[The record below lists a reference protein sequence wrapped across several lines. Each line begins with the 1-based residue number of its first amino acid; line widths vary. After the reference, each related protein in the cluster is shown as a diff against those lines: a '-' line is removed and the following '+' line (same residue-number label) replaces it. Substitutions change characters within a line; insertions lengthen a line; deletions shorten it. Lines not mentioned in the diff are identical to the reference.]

1 MKNHHFALMLL
12 ITLCWGFN
20 VVPLK
25 LALNELGPITTTAV
39 RFTIVFVLCVPFMRW
54 HHGRMFMVMVSAVL
68 GGAMMFG
75 LMNLAY
81 SQSSNVSAL
90 AIAGQLGVPFSL
102 ILAVLFLGERIRWRR
117 TVGILLAFSGVAIL
131 TFDPAIAREWRPL
144 TLISVS
150 SLAWAVY
157 TLLQRRFSGISALS
171 LQGWLA
177 AVSIPIMIML
187 ALVLEPGGFAPI
199 VQKPWP
205 VLGYLFYS
213 AMLSSVIGHAGFA
226 WLLQRYPVSTL
237 TPLTLLTPVFSVLFA
252 TLLLGNPFTL
262 ELLLGGMVTIAGI
275 GVITIRTAQRA
286 QSMPPITTVDP
297 S

>member
-25 LALNELGPITTTAV
+25 LALNELSPIAATAL
-39 RFTIVFVLCVPFMRW
+39 RFMLVLLLCAPFMRW
-54 HHGRMFMVMVSAVL
+54 HRGRMRLVTASAVL

-81 SQSSNVSAL
+81 SLSSNVSAL

-102 ILAVLFLGERIRWRR
+102 IMAVLFLGERIRWRR
-117 TVGILLAFSGVAIL
+117 TAGILLAFSGVAIL
-131 TFDPAIAREWRPL
+131 TFDPAIAREWLPL
-144 TLISVS
+144 ALISASAMV
-150 SLAWAVY
+150 WAVY

-177 AVSIPIMIML
+177 AVSIPIMTVL
-187 ALVLEPGGFAPI
+187 SLVLEPGGFAPI

-213 AMLSSVIGHAGFA
+213 ALLSSVIGHAGFA

-262 ELLLGGMVTIAGI
+262 ELLLGGLVTIAGI
-275 GVITIRTAQRA
+275 GVITVRTAQRA
-286 QSMPPITTVDP
+286 PSLPPITTVDP

>member
-25 LALNELGPITTTAV
+25 LALNELSPIAATAL
-39 RFTIVFVLCVPFMRW
+39 RFMLVLLLCAPFMRW
-54 HHGRMFMVMVSAVL
+54 HRGRMRLVAASAVL

-81 SQSSNVSAL
+81 SLSSNVSAL
-90 AIAGQLGVPFSL
+90 AIAGQVGVPFSL
-102 ILAVLFLGERIRWRR
+102 IMAVLFLGERIRRRR
-117 TVGILLAFSGVAIL
+117 TAGILLAFSGVAIL
-131 TFDPAIAREWRPL
+131 TFDPAIAREWLPL
-144 TLISVS
+144 ALISASAMV
-150 SLAWAVY
+150 WAVY

-177 AVSIPIMIML
+177 AVSIPIMTVL
-187 ALVLEPGGFAPI
+187 SLVLEPGGFAPI

-213 AMLSSVIGHAGFA
+213 ALLSSVIGHAGFA

-262 ELLLGGMVTIAGI
+262 ELLLGGLVTIAGI
-275 GVITIRTAQRA
+275 GVITVRTAQRA
-286 QSMPPITTVDP
+286 PSLPPITTVDP

>member
-1 MKNHHFALMLL
+1 MKNRHLALMLL

-20 VVPLK
+20 VIPLK
-25 LALNELGPITTTAV
+25 LALNELGPVTTTVV
-39 RFTIVFVLCVPFMRW
+39 RFAMVLVLCAPFMRW
-54 HHGRMFMVMVSAVL
+54 HQGRMRMVMLSAVL

-81 SQSSNVSAL
+81 SLSSNVSAM

-117 TVGILLAFSGVAIL
+117 TAGIVLAFSGVAIL
-131 TFDPAIAREWRPL
+131 TFDPAIAREWLPL
-144 TLISVS
+144 ALISASAVV
-150 SLAWAVY
+150 WAIY

-177 AVSIPIMIML
+177 AVSIPIMASLSLI
-187 ALVLEPGGFAPI
+187 LEPGGFAPI
-199 VQKPWP
+199 MEKPWP

-213 AMLSSVIGHAGFA
+213 ALLSSVIGHAGFA

-262 ELLLGGMVTIAGI
+262 ELLLGGLVTIAGI

-286 QSMPPITTVDP
+286 PSLPPLTTVDP

>member
-1 MKNHHFALMLL
+1 MKNSHFALMLL

-25 LALNELGPITTTAV
+25 LALNAMSPIATTVV
-39 RFTIVFVLCVPFMRW
+39 RFLLVLLLCAPFMRW
-54 HHGRMFMVMVSAVL
+54 HRGRMRMVALSAVL

-81 SQSSNVSAL
+81 SLSTNLSAL

-117 TVGILLAFSGVAIL
+117 TAGILLAFSGVAIL
-131 TFDPAIAREWRPL
+131 TFDPAIAREWLPL
-144 TLISVS
+144 SLISASAMV
-150 SLAWAVY
+150 WAVY

-177 AVSIPIMIML
+177 AVSIPIMTML
-187 ALVLEPGGFAPI
+187 SLTLEPGGFAP
-199 VQKPWP
+199 VLEKPWP

-213 AMLSSVIGHAGFA
+213 ALLSSVIGHAGFA

-237 TPLTLLTPVFSVLFA
+237 TPLTLLTPVFSVMFA
-252 TLLLGNPFTL
+252 TLLLDSPFSIQ
-262 ELLLGGMVTIAGI
+262 LLLGGLVTIAGI

-286 QSMPPITTVDP
+286 PTLPITAVDP

>member
-25 LALNELGPITTTAV
+25 LALNELSPIAATAL
-39 RFTIVFVLCVPFMRW
+39 RFMLVLLLCAPFMRW
-54 HHGRMFMVMVSAVL
+54 HRGRMRLVAASAVL

-81 SQSSNVSAL
+81 SLSSNVSAL

-102 ILAVLFLGERIRWRR
+102 IMAVLFLGERIRWRR
-117 TVGILLAFSGVAIL
+117 TAGILLAFSGVAIL
-131 TFDPAIAREWRPL
+131 TFDPAIAREWLPL
-144 TLISVS
+144 ALISASAMV
-150 SLAWAVY
+150 WAVY

-177 AVSIPIMIML
+177 AVSIPIMTVL
-187 ALVLEPGGFAPI
+187 SLVLEPGGFAPI

-213 AMLSSVIGHAGFA
+213 ALLSSVIGHAGFA

-262 ELLLGGMVTIAGI
+262 ELLLGGLVTIAGI
-275 GVITIRTAQRA
+275 GVITVRTAQRA
-286 QSMPPITTVDP
+286 PSLPPITTVDP